1 MPPQPDL
8 TLNWMVEALEKVD
21 NQLQR
26 RQRNQSLRDDLLT
39 GIPRGRSRPSGNLL
53 LSKVDELMIDGLEGV
68 EDAKVESEDDVGD
81 TNFLPFDGKTL
92 PRRSS
97 SKRSRILK
105 NGRSAGNAFPMASL
119 PEGAEDDGN
128 NLLSGLSS
136 QAHID
141 GRPPFRLPIGSAANS
156 YLTQLSCK
164 SLGTEANKL
173 HADYSKIFCSEDEPL
188 GPGESSIAIAGG
200 DLFNSAPLQNRWRI
214 GEQIGEGGYSTVHLC
229 SRKDVVVD
237 EEHPEHGLA
246 AVKIIPKGRDGVY
259 NEKMVSREVF
269 SFRLLEMAG
278 GHDNIVEMYEVCE
291 DCENVYL
298 VMELLAG
305 GELFQRIAERGQYTE
320 RDAANLVVSM
330 LASLA
335 CCHRLNLT
343 HRDVK
348 PENFVFGDVEGDG
361 SDLKLTDFGIAHYS
375 EDPSALCKTLCGTP
389 LYVAPEVL
397 LRQPYGPEADVWSLG
412 VIVHIMLVGYPPFD
426 DNDIVQLV
434 KKIKYRP
441 VQFDG
446 QEWTLISKEGKQFLA
461 NLLDKDA
468 SSRMTAQQALEH
480 DWLKN
485 NCQAATKN
493 VLGTAQ
499 SNIKSFVSRRRW
511 RLAITSVKA
520 LNRIHRAIAE
530 LARQEEEAAKMQL
543 QTGEAIRSDVARRN
557 NRGIHTEEGAI
568 MRRAVSSSSSE
579 EAFVDLRK
587 TPKNIMYPSKLT
599 ARPPPM
605 PLRYMSIDRKRSSSL
620 VVQGTPRPR
629 QTPGPDNGASMV
641 ILPIDPAFESSGDLN
656 NFPRKRAERPIPSRA
671 TYSMAGRMGS
681 SPYVRNSL
689 VGNSSEGDSNKV
701 MRSLSRN
708 ESSVVRKMSSH
719 AKKLVGRGRRVFIGS
734 SEDRPP
740 VMLEMGEQRKQKKFP
755 WFK

>member
-1 MPPQPDL
+1 
-8 TLNWMVEALEKVD
+8 
-21 NQLQR
+21 
-26 RQRNQSLRDDLLT
+26 
-39 GIPRGRSRPSGNLL
+39 
-53 LSKVDELMIDGLEGV
+53 
-68 EDAKVESEDDVGD
+68 
-81 TNFLPFDGKTL
+81 
-92 PRRSS
+92 
-97 SKRSRILK
+97 
-105 NGRSAGNAFPMASL
+105 MAPL

-128 NLLSGLSS
+128 HLLSGRSS

-141 GRPPFRLPIGSAANS
+141 GRPPFRLPIDSAANS
-156 YLTQLSCK
+156 YLTQLSSK
-164 SLGTEANKL
+164 SLGTAANKL
-173 HADYSKIFCSEDEPL
+173 HADYSKIFCSEDDPL
-188 GPGESSIAIAGG
+188 APGESSIAIAGG
-200 DLFNSAPLQNRWRI
+200 ALFNPEPLNHHWTI

-229 SRKDVVVD
+229 TWRDIVLD

-246 AVKIIPKGRDGVY
+246 AVKIIRKGHDGVY

-278 GHDNIVEMYEVCE
+278 GHDNIVEMYEVYE

-305 GELFQRIAERGQYTE
+305 GELFQRISERGQYTE

-441 VQFDG
+441 VKFEG
-446 QEWTLISKEGKQFLA
+446 QEWSLISEEGKQFLA

-480 DWLKN
+480 DWLKDS
-485 NCQAATKN
+485 CQAATKN

-499 SNIKSFVSRRRW
+499 SNIKSFVNRKRW
-511 RLAITSVKA
+511 RLAITGVKV
-520 LNRIHRAIAE
+520 LNRFHNAIAE
-530 LARQEEEAAKMQL
+530 LAREEQEAANK
-543 QTGEAIRSDVARRN
+543 QTPLTKAMESDLVRRDGRAIHMDQGS
-557 NRGIHTEEGAI
+557 I
-568 MRRAVSSSSSE
+568 MRRASSSSSSE
-579 EAFVDLRK
+579 EPFVDLRRV
-587 TPKNIMYPSKLT
+587 PKNITHPLKIS
-599 ARPPPM
+599 ARRPPM
-605 PLRYMSIDRKRSSSL
+605 PLRYTSIDRKRSSSV
-620 VVQGTPRPR
+620 VVQGSPRPR
-629 QTPGPDNGASMV
+629 HTPGPDNGASMV
-641 ILPIDPAFESSGDLN
+641 ILPIDPAFESSGDLH
-656 NFPRKRAERPIPSRA
+656 NFPRKRAQRPIPSRP
-671 TYSMAGRMGS
+671 TYPIAGRMGS
-681 SPYVRNSL
+681 SPHVRNSL
-689 VGNSSEGDSNKV
+689 MVNSSEADNNKV

-708 ESSVVRKMSSH
+708 EGSVVRKMSSH
-719 AKKLVGRGRRVFIGS
+719 AKKLVGRGRRVFVGS
-734 SEDRPP
+734 SADRPP
-740 VMLEMGEQRKQKKFP
+740 VMLEMGEQRRQKKFS